1 MAFSHSLLALT
12 ALHTNAAAGA
22 QALYRPVSFSW
33 TWLETAGL
41 RVGFDGLV
49 TEPVLI
55 AMTVITGLHLLVQI
69 YAIGYMEMDW
79 GWPRSFGSLSFF
91 EAGREHISKPRPG
104 VERVPVS
111 GGGADPNPPQRA
123 L

>member
-1 MAFSHSLLALT
+1 
-12 ALHTNAAAGA
+12 
-22 QALYRPVSFSW
+22 
-33 TWLETAGL
+33 
-41 RVGFDGLV
+41 
-49 TEPVLI
+49 
-55 AMTVITGLHLLVQI
+55 MTVITGLHLLVQI